1 MFRSMKEIVGLLDE
15 ADEART
21 LVMGTTD
28 PASGQDLLKYA
39 AALEAEAA
47 RLDSLWA
54 EESDIARSKEPYRGP
69 MLVSHA

>member
-1 MFRSMKEIVGLLDE
+1 MFHSMKEIVGLLDE

-21 LVMGTTD
+21 LAMGTTD
-28 PASGQDLLKYA
+28 PASVQDLLKYA

-54 EESDIARSKEPYRGP
+54 EESKFARSNEPYRSP
-69 MLVSHA
+69 MRLSHS